1 MLALFFEVLPKPG
14 HEDHYFR
21 HVGMLKPVLAQHT
34 GMTWLDRFK
43 SLTRD
48 RVILSHQLWTDDAAI
63 AGWRED
69 RQHQGSQTAGRY
81 THFEDYRIR
90 IAELFAK
97 VEQGGSIEQ
106 FELGPDATGSYIV
119 AGHSRGKPVDGFDES
134 FASVNIADAYVGL
147 STVTGAED
155 AGNLLAGLCDNK
167 NMSWGFAAR
176 MTRDYGMFDRDQAPQ
191 DYPPVERADG

>member
-21 HVGMLKPVLAQHT
+21 HVGMLKPVLEKHT

-43 SLTRD
+43 SLSRD
-48 RVILSHQLWTDDAAI
+48 RVILSHQLWKDDAAI
-63 AGWRED
+63 VGWRED
-69 RQHQGSQTAGRY
+69 RQHQDSQTAGRY

-97 VEQGGSIEQ
+97 VEQGGPIEQ

-119 AGHSRGKPVDGFDES
+119 AGHSSGKPVDGFDES
-134 FASVNIADAYVGL
+134 FASVNIADAYVSL
-147 STVTGAED
+147 STVANAQD
-155 AGNLLAGLCDNK
+155 AGKLLARLNDDES
-167 NMSWGFAAR
+167 MRWGFAAR
-176 MTRDYGMFDRDQAPQ
+176 MTRDYSMFDRDQAPQ
-191 DYPPVERADG
+191 DYPPVERSGG

>member
-1 MLALFFEVLPKPG
+1 MLALFFEVLPKPD

-21 HVGMLKPVLAQHT
+21 HVGMLKPVLEKHT

-43 SLTRD
+43 SLSRD
-48 RVILSHQLWTDDAAI
+48 RVILSHQLWKDDAAI
-63 AGWRED
+63 VGWRED

-97 VEQGGSIEQ
+97 VARGGPVEQV
-106 FELGPDATGSYIV
+106 ELGPDATGDYII
-119 AGHSRGKPVDGFDES
+119 AGHSNGKPLHGFDES
-134 FASVNIADAYVGL
+134 FASVNTADAYVSL
-147 STVTGAED
+147 ATVAGAED
-155 AGNLLAGLCDNK
+155 AGKLLARLSDDES
-167 NMSWGFAAR
+167 MSWGFAAR

-191 DYPPVERADG
+191 DYPPVERAED

>member
-21 HVGMLKPVLAQHT
+21 HVGMLKPVLEKHT

-43 SLTRD
+43 SLSRD
-48 RVILSHQLWTDDAAI
+48 RVILSHQLWKDDAAI
-63 AGWRED
+63 VEWRED

-97 VEQGGSIEQ
+97 VEQGKAIEQ
-106 FELGPDATGSYIV
+106 FKMGESATGDYIV
-119 AGHSRGKPVDGFDES
+119 AGHSNGKPLGGLDES
-134 FASVNIADAYVGL
+134 FASVNTADAYVSL
-147 STVTGAED
+147 ATVASAEEAGKLLARLAED
-155 AGNLLAGLCDNK
+155 PG
-167 NMSWGFAAR
+167 MSWGFAAR
-176 MTRDYGMFDRDQAPQ
+176 TTRDYGMFDRDQAPQ
-191 DYPPVERADG
+191 DYPPVERDED

>member
-21 HVGMLKPVLAQHT
+21 HVGMLKPVLAKHT

-43 SLTRD
+43 SLSRE
-48 RVILSHQLWTDDAAI
+48 RVILSHQLWKDDAAI
-63 AGWRED
+63 VHWRDD

-90 IAELFAK
+90 IAELIAK
-97 VEQGGSIEQ
+97 VERGGPVEQ
-106 FELGPDATGSYIV
+106 FEPGADATGSYIV
-119 AGHSRGKPVDGFDES
+119 AGHSAGKPLDGFDES
-134 FASVNIADAYVGL
+134 FASVNVADAYVGL
-147 STVTGAED
+147 AAVAGAQD
-155 AGNLLAGLCDNK
+155 AGKLLARVSEDES
-167 NMSWGFAAR
+167 MTWGFAAR

-191 DYPPVERADG
+191 DYPPVERTDG